1 MKKIM
6 FFLIICLFC
15 ISFGKGKLKNT
26 TGLAVKPGINI
37 TGDYRKDITPL
48 GTEDI
53 SSNREKYFST
63 LEYSGKKWNTVFVE
77 DLNVFKYLREK
88 LSVYRDTAIL
98 FLPRG
103 KRIVCV
109 PKESNISE
117 VFLEGENQ
125 IKTKKKIDSSKRL
138 PLAMSLYASSEDG
151 GCDWGIRRGYGYYGG
166 CFVWGTIITGNNCER
181 YFSPS
186 SGYNPGFESICPG
199 FGGAFAKD
207 FNEKITLL
215 K

>member
-1 MKKIM
+1 MKQKFFNFFVASLTIIGGFVFYSCEKDDSQEKELNSVVVLNFDSQDNKPQKI
-6 FFLIICLFC
+6 
-15 ISFGKGKLKNT
+15 KAYLKYTNNA
-26 TGLAVKPGINI
+26 LKIVSDDLVEIKA
-37 TGDYRKDITPL
+37 KD
-48 GTEDI
+48 
-53 SSNREKYFST
+53 KST
-63 LEYSGKKWNTVFVE
+63 KEEVSVFVLK
-77 DLNVFKYLREK
+77 D
-88 LSVYRDTAIL
+88 
-98 FLPRG
+98 
-103 KRIVCV
+103 
-109 PKESNISE
+109 SNK
-117 VFLEGENQ
+117 N
-125 IKTKKKIDSSKRL
+125 KKKIDSSKRL

>member
-1 MKKIM
+1 MVEIK
-6 FFLIICLFC
+6 
-15 ISFGKGKLKNT
+15 
-26 TGLAVKPGINI
+26 A
-37 TGDYRKDITPL
+37 KD
-48 GTEDI
+48 
-53 SSNREKYFST
+53 KST
-63 LEYSGKKWNTVFVE
+63 KEEVSVFVLK
-77 DLNVFKYLREK
+77 D
-88 LSVYRDTAIL
+88 
-98 FLPRG
+98 
-103 KRIVCV
+103 
-109 PKESNISE
+109 SNK
-117 VFLEGENQ
+117 N
-125 IKTKKKIDSSKRL
+125 KKKIDSSKRL